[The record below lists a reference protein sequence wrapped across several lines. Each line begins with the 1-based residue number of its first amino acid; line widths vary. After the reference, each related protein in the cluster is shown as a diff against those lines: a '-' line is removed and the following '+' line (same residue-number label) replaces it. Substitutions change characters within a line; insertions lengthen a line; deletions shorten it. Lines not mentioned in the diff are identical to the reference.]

1 MASRKTPVR
10 ARHGAFPA
18 MEWLEEAA
26 GALPRLMLAGGR
38 RAMVENH
45 TGILEFSPSCVRLLT
60 RQGVLLIRGTHLLLT
75 QIRPDALTVRGEIQS
90 IELPSAEPPEESVN
104 PAGTGHPSGSGHA
117 SGSAHT
123 PGTGHLSRSGH
134 PEGPELPADR
144 GGAW

>member
-90 IELPSAEPPEESVN
+90 IELPSAESSEDSSNSAETGHPSG
-104 PAGTGHPSGSGHA
+104 AGHPSGSGHPT
-117 SGSAHT
+117 GSTH
-123 PGTGHLSRSGH
+123 PGGR
-134 PEGPELPADR
+134 E
-144 GGAW
+144 GAW

>member
-18 MEWLEEAA
+18 MEWLEEAT

-90 IELPSAEPPEESVN
+90 IELPSAQEATEDPEHPAEPEHT
-104 PAGTGHPSGSGHA
+104 AGTGHPSGPGH
-117 SGSAHT
+117 
-123 PGTGHLSRSGH
+123 
-134 PEGPELPADR
+134 PADR
-144 GGAW
+144 EGAW